1 MSGRL
6 LAVIPARG
14 GSKRI
19 PGKNVRPLA
28 GRPLI
33 VYSIAAA
40 LDSGLFCDVV
50 VSTDSEEIAAVARRA
65 GARVPFLRGAELADD
80 HTPVSMATWDALRRL
95 DPDGTR
101 YDAVAQLMPNCPLR
115 GAADVVASHE
125 AFHAGGADAQISVCR
140 YGWLNPWWAM
150 RLVEG
155 DVLAPMLEERVAE
168 RSQDQPDLVCPTGAV
183 WWVRAAVLAAQQTFH
198 VAGRTGWLLPWERAL
213 DIDTF
218 DDWRLAE
225 VLVARRPTGATTS

>member
-1 MSGRL
+1 MSVEL
-6 LAVIPARG
+6 LAVIPARA

-19 PGKNVRPLA
+19 PAKNVRPLA

-40 LDSGLFCDVV
+40 RDSGLFSEVV
-50 VSTDSEEIAAVARRA
+50 VSTDSEAIAAIAREA
-65 GARVPFLRGAELADD
+65 GAQVPFLRAADLADD

-101 YDAVAQLMPNCPLR
+101 FDAVAQLMPNCPMR
-115 GAADVVASHE
+115 TAADLAASYE
-125 AFHAGGADAQISVCR
+125 AFRAGGADAQISVCR

-150 RLVEG
+150 RLAEG
-155 DVLAPMLEERVAE
+155 GVLTPVLEERLAE

-183 WWVRAAVLAAQQTFH
+183 WWAKAAVLAAQQTFH

-213 DIDTF
+213 DIDTY

-225 VLVARRPTGATTS
+225 VLAARSSAGDGSA

>member
-19 PGKNVRPLA
+19 PGKNLRPLA

-150 RLVEG
+150 RFVEG
-155 DVLAPMLEERVAE
+155 DVLVPMLEERVAE

>member
-1 MSGRL
+1 VSDRL
-6 LAVIPARG
+6 LAVIPARA

-19 PGKNVRPLA
+19 PRKNVRPLA

-40 LDSGLFCDVV
+40 LDSRLFSQVV
-50 VSTDSEEIAAVARRA
+50 VSTDSEEIAAIARRA
-65 GARVPFLRGAELADD
+65 GAQVPFLRAADLADD
-80 HTPVSMATWDALRRL
+80 HTPVSMATWDTLRRL

-101 YDAVAQLMPNCPLR
+101 YDAVAQLMPNCPMR
-115 GAADVVASHE
+115 TAADVVGSYE
-125 AFHAGGADAQISVCR
+125 AFCAGDADAQISVCR
-140 YGWLNPWWAM
+140 FGWLNPWWAM
-150 RLVEG
+150 RLGEG
-155 DVLAPMLEERVAE
+155 GVLTPMLVERVAE

-183 WWVRAAVLAAQQTFH
+183 WWARATVLAAQQTFH

-213 DIDTF
+213 DIDTD

-225 VLVARRPTGATTS
+225 VLAAQPSAGDTAP